1 MTVRAGHAV
10 AVRNKIRVL
19 LKICRFVLGVV
30 IGGIAITFR
39 QDTTI
44 IILGLI
50 VRREGCND
58 YSYVLLNM
66 SIGQSF
72 EEKK

>member
-1 MTVRAGHAV
+1 MTVRARAGHAV

-39 QDTTI
+39 QDITI
-44 IILGLI
+44 IILIL
-50 VRREGCND
+50 D
-58 YSYVLLNM
+58 
-66 SIGQSF
+66 
-72 EEKK
+72 

>member
-30 IGGIAITFR
+30 IGGITITFR

-44 IILGLI
+44 IILTESAEGGL
-50 VRREGCND
+50 
-58 YSYVLLNM
+58 
-66 SIGQSF
+66 
-72 EEKK
+72 